1 MTEQTPTDRPA
12 GKSADRLWLIERAA
26 ERLDAARADGQMAGK
41 PAATGPTANGAASVK
56 RSLAERAEAAAQRTQ
71 AAQRQQAAKPQPG
84 PAADPVDGPSREA
97 GRTAAGEPAGTATP
111 PSVQL
116 DLKRLQH
123 EGYLTPATMTSA
135 LAEEMRLVKRSVLHQ
150 YRRAARPHAN
160 VILVTSSRPG
170 EGKSFLS
177 INLAMSLACEYDL
190 RVVLVDG
197 DFARP
202 DLMERL
208 GVGERD
214 GLLDVTADS
223 RRDLSEVLLRT
234 DIDSLSL
241 IPSGKSREL
250 ASELVGSARM
260 GQLVDEL
267 ASRYPDRLVII
278 DSAPLLGDSG
288 AAILSE
294 HVGQIVFVVESDNTD
309 RDTIDAALEMIPA
322 EQEPQ
327 IVLNK
332 NRGRGQARTPYY
344 KYAGR

>member
-1 MTEQTPTDRPA
+1 
-12 GKSADRLWLIERAA
+12 
-26 ERLDAARADGQMAGK
+26 
-41 PAATGPTANGAASVK
+41 
-56 RSLAERAEAAAQRTQ
+56 
-71 AAQRQQAAKPQPG
+71 
-84 PAADPVDGPSREA
+84 
-97 GRTAAGEPAGTATP
+97 
-111 PSVQL
+111 
-116 DLKRLQH
+116 
-123 EGYLTPATMTSA
+123 
-135 LAEEMRLVKRSVLHQ
+135 
-150 YRRAARPHAN
+150 
-160 VILVTSSRPG
+160 
-170 EGKSFLS
+170 
-177 INLAMSLACEYDL
+177 
-190 RVVLVDG
+190 
-197 DFARP
+197 
-202 DLMERL
+202 MERL